1 MMKMEEDK
9 DMTDRISLPYVEN
22 EIELSW
28 PIRLSVKHD
37 ENQIEQWRHWSRRC
51 CLHWKQEWV
60 ALID

>member
-28 PIRLSVKHD
+28 PIR
-37 ENQIEQWRHWSRRC
+37 
-51 CLHWKQEWV
+51 
-60 ALID
+60 